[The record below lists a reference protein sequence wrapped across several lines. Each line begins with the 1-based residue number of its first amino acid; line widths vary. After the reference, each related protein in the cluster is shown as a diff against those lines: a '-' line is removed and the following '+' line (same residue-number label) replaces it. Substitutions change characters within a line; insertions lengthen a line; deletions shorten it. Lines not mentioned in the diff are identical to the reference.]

1 MRAVESCRLRDNTR
15 KSEFARVSTMA
26 DEEHTLNEAMLDLF
40 VSDTEAS
47 DFEGFEGSD
56 LE

>member
-47 DFEGFEGSD
+47 DFEEFEGLD